1 MTRKIETSKLIVLIT
16 GIIFILAVISCTF
29 IFMYCTINCI
39 AYDWTG
45 IVALLTVT
53 GSVFGTS
60 IATYESKAKVENVLK
75 IKRSFLSSKYDV
87 LQSIGVLD
95 CTRAQMEIE
104 NEVCQIDQYLDNK
117 ESEGNIDPTYQQIM

>member
-1 MTRKIETSKLIVLIT
+1 MKKKLETSKLIVLST
-16 GIIFILAVISCTF
+16 GIIFVFAVVACMF
-29 IFMYCTINCI
+29 IFMYCTMHCI

-95 CTRAQMEIE
+95 YSRAQIEIE
-104 NEVCQIDQYLDNK
+104 NEVCQIDQYLDAK
-117 ESEGNIDPTYQQIM
+117 EAEGNMDPTYQQIM

>member
-1 MTRKIETSKLIVLIT
+1 MKKKLETSKLIVLST
-16 GIIFILAVISCTF
+16 GIIFVFAVVACMF
-29 IFMYCTINCI
+29 IFMYCTMNCI

-95 CTRAQMEIE
+95 YSRAQIEIE
-104 NEVCQIDQYLDNK
+104 NEVCQIDQYLDAK
-117 ESEGNIDPTYQQIM
+117 EAEGNMDPTYQQIM